1 MKVWGMKRWAGFGKS
16 ARHGR
21 TLTNQAPSEQVLR
34 IAAAAAAGE
43 YKSKALIIAG
53 RLLVNDQA
61 RGDGW
66 WDFGATRLLGKK
78 VA

>member
-21 TLTNQAPSEQVLR
+21 TLTNLAPSEQVLR

-43 YKSKALIIAG
+43 YKSKAHVIAG
-53 RLLVNDQA
+53 RILMADQA

-66 WDFGATRLLGKK
+66 WDFGAKRLLIKK
-78 VA
+78 V